1 MGSRRLNVRGLAREP
16 LLHFL
21 AIGLALFLLYGHVS
35 PGDSDS
41 RRIVISQSQL
51 DDMVRQYQST
61 WTRSPTSAETRRLID
76 AYVHDEIVYRE
87 GLSMGLDKDDDVIKR
102 RIRQKY
108 ELIAE
113 EDKRSEPTEADL
125 TAYLKEHPAQFIRP
139 AIVTFDQVYF
149 DPAITSPEAVSA
161 IKSAL
166 QKGANPAILGQPSML
181 PRHIVNGEIDL
192 VARDFGDDFGKQV
205 AKAPVGVWVGPLISG
220 VGVHLVRVS
229 ARAPPDLPPLS
240 QIRASVER
248 EWESDRRS
256 RSSLD
261 DYRKARAGY
270 DIVIKAKVP

>member
-161 IKSAL
+161 IKAAL